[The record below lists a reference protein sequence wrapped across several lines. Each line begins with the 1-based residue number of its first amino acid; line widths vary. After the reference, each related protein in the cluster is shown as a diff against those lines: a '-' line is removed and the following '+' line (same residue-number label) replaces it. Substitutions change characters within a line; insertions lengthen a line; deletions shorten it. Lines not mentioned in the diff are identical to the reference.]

1 MPTTRSESIDQR
13 VKRISNLSQD
23 DVGELQNTGIMNEDD
38 LRYAEFVDLPV
49 GILPVIKRRK
59 LEMIGKFLAGGGA
72 LSATI
77 TAAEIQQSLPKYA
90 YEYDTYTYTNLR
102 IFAFLCLLVSLYFWS
117 WAVINVINT
126 YNISG
131 LFDFGVVT
139 FFLSGASSVYLL
151 RMSRKDVNGFVEPRV
166 PPTYK
171 YISRVRVLVF
181 LSHFTVAM
189 NYAIGGYLAFGKETK
204 DEQFAYYCIIFMVL
218 WLFCAVV
225 GWNLITNI
233 MWMKQARPTE
243 STGIH

>member
-1 MPTTRSESIDQR
+1 MPTTSESIDLR

-151 RMSRKDVNGFVEPRV
+151 RMSRKGANGFVES
-166 PPTYK
+166 PPT

-189 NYAIGGYLAFGKETK
+189 NYALGGYLALSLETIYAK
-204 DEQFAYYCIIFMVL
+204 FAYYCIIFMVL

-225 GWNLITNI
+225 GWNLITNV